1 MFKVKR
7 DEERMAIPAV
17 RRNRSDAE
25 AKVINMMEALEVGG
39 SITIKIDDLTGG
51 YGVLKNI
58 VYRYPRTKS
67 ELRFTMR
74 KLDDSKYRIWRSQ

>member
-7 DEERMAIPAV
+7 DEDLMAIPSV
-17 RRNRSDAE
+17 RRNRSEAE
-25 AKVINMMEALEVGG
+25 SKVINMMESLEVGG
-39 SITIKIDDLTGG
+39 SVTIKIEDLEGG

-67 ELRFTMR
+67 ALRFTMR
-74 KLDDSKYRIWRSQ
+74 KLDDTKYRIWRSE

>member
-7 DEERMAIPAV
+7 DDELMAVPSV
-17 RRNRSDAE
+17 RRNRSEAE
-25 AKVINMMEALEVGG
+25 TKVITLMESLEVGG
-39 SITIKIDDLTGG
+39 SITIKIEELSGG

-67 ELRFTMR
+67 ALRFTMR
-74 KLDDSKYRIWRSQ
+74 KLDDTKYRIWRSA